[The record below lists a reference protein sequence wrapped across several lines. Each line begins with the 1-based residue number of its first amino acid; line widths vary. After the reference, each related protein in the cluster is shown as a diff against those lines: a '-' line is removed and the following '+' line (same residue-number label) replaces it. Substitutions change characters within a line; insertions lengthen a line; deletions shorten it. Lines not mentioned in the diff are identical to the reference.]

1 MQTIR
6 VQKMPFATSGTVQV
20 GPKTSRNHREP
31 GGASSQQD
39 TAEKP
44 GAVQH
49 AAGFTSARL

>member
-31 GGASSQQD
+31 GGASSQRD